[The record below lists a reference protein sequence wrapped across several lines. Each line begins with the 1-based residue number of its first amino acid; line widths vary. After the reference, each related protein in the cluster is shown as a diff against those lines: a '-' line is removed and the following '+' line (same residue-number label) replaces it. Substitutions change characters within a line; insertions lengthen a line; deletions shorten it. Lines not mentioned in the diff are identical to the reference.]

1 MAVSAVSTDLG
12 MNCNKASFNGSK
24 LRTTKV
30 SRRESPGAESSSH
43 HNSTSLKIFWIT
55 LEGTTGG
62 VFPHNMVL
70 VSFLFKQGSE
80 RRLELW
86 LQAFLKAQLKLQ
98 GKTNTNQ
105 KQGNLV
111 LYNSHFSP
119 FSWCFSRNLCGLI
132 LFVPNTRDWF
142 SVFARCP
149 HSGRW
154 GDEREQKK
162 LPFPAVLF
170 PFLKGMLGPFDVNCQ
185 GRRSLVGTSES
196 PAGLGRPQAARLQ
209 PQRFL
214 IQ

>member
-1 MAVSAVSTDLG
+1 MAVSAVSSDLG
-12 MNCNKASFNGSK
+12 MNCNKASFFNGSK
-24 LRTTKV
+24 LRTTKA
-30 SRRESPGAESSSH
+30 SRGESPGAESSSH

-55 LEGTTGG
+55 PEGTTGG
-62 VFPHNMVL
+62 VVPHNMVL

-86 LQAFLKAQLKLQ
+86 LQAFLKSQLKLQ

-119 FSWCFSRNLCGLI
+119 FSWCFFSRNLCGLI
-132 LFVPNTRDWF
+132 LTVPNTRDWF

-149 HSGRW
+149 RTGRW

-170 PFLKGMLGPFDVNCQ
+170 PF
-185 GRRSLVGTSES
+185 
-196 PAGLGRPQAARLQ
+196 
-209 PQRFL
+209 
-214 IQ
+214 